1 MEIIGSK
8 QFKQAI
14 EQSLNLKDYQNLF
27 IIQADY
33 NVGMGDRGVSWAL
46 SLAIRYPLHNV
57 LLISN
62 NDLESL
68 LEEKSTLA
76 LFLKLENA
84 FFAQLGPNLKLPN
97 LFKKD
102 CKLSKELLFNKRIL
116 ALRELL
122 LNANLLSNK
131 IYPLGDE
138 LDQGLLDQMEED
150 MKILKYYFPEFRE
163 IDDMKIF
170 SRVLSRICGNL
181 PITTKQGAELP
192 GVFCSLQVFLSK
204 DNEMLSLI
212 QYWLSNN
219 LPVTLW
225 TERDMRASKAILED
239 LNIFYPLKKKKIFA
253 GTQPEVVVD
262 VEPLE
267 VFIAKTGIY
276 PVKYYQ
282 VK

>member
-8 QFKQAI
+8 EFKHAI

-33 NVGMGDRGVSWAL
+33 NVGMGDRGISWAL
-46 SLAIRYPLHNV
+46 SLAIKYPLHNI
-57 LLISN
+57 LLISS

-68 LEEKSTLA
+68 LEEKSILA

-97 LFKKD
+97 LLKKD
-102 CKLSKELLFNKRIL
+102 YKLNENLLFNKRIL

-170 SRVLSRICGNL
+170 SRALSRICGNL
-181 PITTKQGAELP
+181 PITTKQGVELP